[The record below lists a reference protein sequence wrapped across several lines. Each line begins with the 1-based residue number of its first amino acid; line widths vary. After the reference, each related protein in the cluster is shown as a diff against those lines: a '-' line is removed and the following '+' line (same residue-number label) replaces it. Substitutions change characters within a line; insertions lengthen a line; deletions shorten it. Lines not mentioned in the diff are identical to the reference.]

1 MVPKTP
7 QSIKKE
13 HEELHAK
20 LAKAEKAG
28 GSTGKAAKA
37 VAEALLPHFLKEE
50 EYGLPPLGLLSA
62 LASGKISQDMKEA
75 MNMADRLRADLGHML
90 LEHKAI
96 LEALKILTEA
106 AETENKIEFA
116 HFAEKLALHAQN
128 EEEVLYPA
136 SMLVGEYLKL
146 KLPQETSR

>member
-1 MVPKTP
+1 MVPRTP

-13 HEELHAK
+13 HEELHAE
-20 LAKAEKAG
+20 LARAEKAG

-37 VAEALLPHFLKEE
+37 VAEALLPHFIKEE
-50 EYGLPPLGLLSA
+50 EYALPPLGLLSA
-62 LASGKISQDMKEA
+62 LASGKISQDMEEA
-75 MNMADRLRADLGHML
+75 MNMADRLRADLCHML
-90 LEHKAI
+90 QEHKAI
-96 LEALKILTEA
+96 LDALKILTEA
-106 AETENKIEFA
+106 AQTENKIEFA

-146 KLPQETSR
+146 KLPQKISR